1 MDYVRD
7 EPEKMIRNKKV
18 NKNRNEKNKIRALL
32 DSIVLKNKEEAKI
45 KALLDGTKWW
55 SYPTLSN
62 LLLTIKNTESLAEGE
77 IHLSLIE
84 LD

>member
-45 KALLDGTKWW
+45 KALLDGTKW

-62 LLLTIKNTESLAEGE
+62 LLIKIKNR
-77 IHLSLIE
+77 
-84 LD
+84 